1 MTRAHCAVALA
12 AAVLVLGCGE
22 DEVDPGAEAAEGVA
36 AVVAERLDTAPDD
49 VAVTCPEDVAVE
61 PGAEFACRVVVADAE
76 PVDLDLVV
84 GADGTVE
91 LRRAVI
97 PTAAAEAYLVGELAG
112 PAEGPVT
119 ADCGAT
125 PLLVAD
131 VGDDLRCEVVR
142 SSDGAVHTVTVTVL
156 ALDGTVRYRVE
167 AAGAVPSATTTTAT
181 TAPPSG

>member
-1 MTRAHCAVALA
+1 MSRRRGA
-12 AAVLVLGCGE
+12 AALVVAVVLGGCGD
-22 DEVDPGAEAAEGVA
+22 DEPPDPGAEAADGVA
-36 AVVAERLDTAPDD
+36 AVLAERLDTTPEEIAVTCPDD
-49 VAVTCPEDVAVE
+49 VAVDPGGEFVCQVAVA
-61 PGAEFACRVVVADAE
+61 GAE
-76 PVDLDLVV
+76 PVELDLVV

-97 PTAAAEAYLVGELAG
+97 PTQAAEAYLADELAG

-119 ADCGAT
+119 AECGSA

-142 SSDGAVHTVTVTVL
+142 SSDGAVHAVTVTVL

-167 AAGAVPSATTTTAT
+167 AAGAVPGATTTTGT
-181 TAPPSG
+181 TAPP